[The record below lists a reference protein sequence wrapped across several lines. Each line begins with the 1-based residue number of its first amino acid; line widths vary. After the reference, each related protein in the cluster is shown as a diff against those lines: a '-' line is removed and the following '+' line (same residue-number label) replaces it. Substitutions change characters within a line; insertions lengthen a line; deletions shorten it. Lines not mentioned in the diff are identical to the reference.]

1 MLSRCPSSPL
11 SLQIAAKTLQLKRL
25 KSDIQSVVRLAQEG
39 NRRVHEEASKQMSE
53 DQASYDLTKQQLTQ
67 EVAAL
72 KKAYQDMVD
81 ANRDK
86 EQMLRK
92 VCIIFVRD
100 RLEWTY
106 FFYA

>member
-1 MLSRCPSSPL
+1 M
-11 SLQIAAKTLQLKRL
+11 
-25 KSDIQSVVRLAQEG
+25 
-39 NRRVHEEASKQMSE
+39 HEEASKQTTE

-72 KKAYQDMVD
+72 RKTYQDLVD

-92 VCIIFVRD
+92 VCND
-100 RLEWTY
+100 DSLARLLFLCLVKLLHIYTVCS
-106 FFYA
+106 F